1 MSAEYCAAC
10 RDKSRACKVHAT
22 RTRIREC
29 YCHTCGRSFHSLGI
43 ARHRAAHRDRRETC
57 TITFSNGDTYT
68 FAYGRPS

>member
-10 RDKSRACKVHAT
+10 RDKSRACPVHAT

-43 ARHRAAHRDRRETC
+43 ARHRDRRETC
-57 TITFSNGDTYT
+57 MITFSDGDTYT